1 MIIQP
6 YSHQEALVQ
15 FPVQY
20 ELGDGLITLYPLTLG
35 AVIDLNRALR
45 SEFLSQLEDKG
56 LSGQESIDYHSNLL
70 KIVDG
75 MNFETGKGREFFFS
89 STKLLIPF
97 VRHLCRFNEEWSES
111 RLSRI
116 LFPFGAVE
124 EDGLVKIIEMKTAV
138 TRQLP
143 EPPSLNIR
151 HKEPRY
157 KATQEETEARIYK
170 SFAEK
175 FGWNWEQIQKLTEY
189 QVFWYSYLFPE
200 EREHIEE
207 MDEMANKDNPPG
219 TLPIPNNP
227 NVKQITDPEEIRQW
241 MMENMNKKQS

>member
-20 ELGDGLITLYPLTLG
+20 ELGDGTITLYPLTLG
-35 AVIDLNRALR
+35 AVVDLNRTLR
-45 SEFLSQLEDKG
+45 TSFLSQLEDSTLTG
-56 LSGQESIDYHSNLL
+56 EEAVNYNANLL
-70 KIVDG
+70 KIVEA

-89 STKLLIPF
+89 SPKLLVYF
-97 VRHLCRFNEEWSES
+97 VCHLCRFSEEWSES
-111 RLSRI
+111 RLSSI
-116 LFPFGAVE
+116 LFPYGTVE
-124 EDGLVKIIEMKTAV
+124 EAGLIRVIEMKTAV

-143 EPPSLNIR
+143 EPPKLNIR

-219 TLPIPNNP
+219 SIPPPSNP
-227 NVKQITDPEEIRQW
+227 NVKQITDPEEIRAW
-241 MMENMNKKQS
+241 MMENMKKDN